1 MKTKS
6 ILTIVIGLEHY
17 SATGTYGYV
26 NSNGYT
32 YWFKIKEI
40 PKKLLKQRKVW
51 HKYQSKEKISPYDH
65 SYWTLDY
72 DITTGKIK
80 FIE

>member
-17 SATGTYGYV
+17 SATGIYGYV

-51 HKYQSKEKISPYDH
+51 HKSPYDH